1 MGLTLPETIRVL
13 SPEFKEFV
21 KELVFEVNR
30 VSEAYMDLQRV
41 RANETDWG
49 GSGSSQTVS
58 FFQCATGGGPQTPT
72 SVGENLVVQT
82 YTGTVFDVVY
92 NNESEFF
99 ERSNVADNVFGHDF
113 GTVENRPDVS
123 PDPAEFVA
131 IDQLDPGTI
140 VMCTRITETD
150 VFFSSVLPRLS
161 VRCSE

>member
-1 MGLTLPETIRVL
+1 MGLTLPETIRVM
-13 SPEFKEFV
+13 SPEFKEFI

-49 GSGSSQTVS
+49 GSGSSRTVS

-82 YTGTVFDVVY
+82 YTGTVFDVAY
-92 NNESEFF
+92 NNESESF

-123 PDPAEFVA
+123 PAPAEFVA